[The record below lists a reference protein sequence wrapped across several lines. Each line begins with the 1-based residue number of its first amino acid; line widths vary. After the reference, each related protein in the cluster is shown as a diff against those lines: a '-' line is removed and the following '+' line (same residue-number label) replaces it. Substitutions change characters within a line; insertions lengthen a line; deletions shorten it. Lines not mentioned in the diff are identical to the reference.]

1 MSSAMPP
8 SDLMLQRLREL
19 RPILLRFH
27 KALLEAEKTSYEQAN
42 GQIRSKGEYFQLVVG
57 HEWFSWLRPISQFV
71 VQMDEV
77 LMSKQPQPPKKAYEL
92 MEAARTLLT
101 TSDTGTALKERYQVA
116 IQHDP
121 SIADMYVKI
130 SELVEAD

>member
-77 LMSKQPQPPKKAYEL
+77 LMSKQPQPPEKAYEL

>member
-1 MSSAMPP
+1 MPS

-77 LMSKQPQPPKKAYEL
+77 LMSKQPQSPEKAYEL
-92 MEAARTLLT
+92 MAAARTLLT
-101 TSDTGTALKERYQVA
+101 TSETGTALKERYQVA

-121 SIADMYVKI
+121 SIADMYIKI